1 MKISL
6 KTNLVTAAILAMT
19 SASAVHAQAPNV
31 VGGSSDDTYVK
42 VGPSNFPPP
51 PIGGPLG
58 YAGLSMMG
66 TDGQWSAF
74 IDLYDGPVTQVSKA
88 VLGPNGENP
97 GNANQ
102 PGPYY
107 APFPLNPVL
116 TVAQVW
122 LNNESAV
129 ANVYS
134 LRQTLNLPMPQWPK
148 FGGLVVGQV
157 KGTSKGDGVYFG
169 EWSRS
174 IGSTGKTDSANLN
187 MTDEKRTVWF
197 AGDNA
202 VTAMPTL
209 VSASY
214 DVVGISQTGTDA
226 NGTVLAGGLPHA
238 PNLYT
243 GVLVAN
249 YNGSSGDISGAIS
262 RNVGDVTQSVD
273 FAGTNIE
280 SNGSFGN
287 GAGISGH
294 FYNNA
299 DALAGIYKGASA
311 SDHVAFGGQRQ

>member
-1 MKISL
+1 MKTSL
-6 KTNLVTAAILAMT
+6 KTTFISAAILAMT
-19 SASAVHAQAPNV
+19 GVSTAHAQAPNV
-31 VGGSSDDTYVK
+31 VGGSSDTGYVE

-58 YAGLSMMG
+58 YAGLRMLG
-66 TDGQWSAF
+66 QDGEWSAF
-74 IDLYDGPVTQVSKA
+74 IDLYDGPVTQVSNA
-88 VLGPNGENP
+88 PDLVANEAGPF
-97 GNANQ
+97 
-102 PGPYY
+102 Y

-116 TVAQVW
+116 EVAQVW
-122 LNNESAV
+122 LNNESDT

-157 KGTSKGDGVYFG
+157 KGTGKGDGVYFG

-174 IGSTGKTDSANLN
+174 IGSTGKTDSAHLN
-187 MTDEKRTVWF
+187 MTDDKRTVWF

-202 VTAMPTL
+202 VTDMPTL

-226 NGTVLAGGLPHA
+226 SGAVLAGGLPHA

-249 YNGSSGDISGAIS
+249 YNGSGGDLSGAIS

-280 SNGSFGN
+280 ANGSFNN
-287 GAGISGH
+287 GDKSITGQ

-311 SDHVAFGGQRQ
+311 SDHVAFGGKRQ